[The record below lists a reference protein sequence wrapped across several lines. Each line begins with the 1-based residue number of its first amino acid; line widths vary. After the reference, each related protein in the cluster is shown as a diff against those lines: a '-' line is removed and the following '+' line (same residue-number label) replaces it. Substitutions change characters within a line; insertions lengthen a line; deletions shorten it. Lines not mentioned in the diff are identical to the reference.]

1 MDPKTHWE
9 TVYTTK
15 APTAV
20 SWFQPEAG
28 LSFDL
33 ITAVAPDRQSRILDV
48 GGGASR
54 LVDGLLD
61 AGYSRITV
69 LDIAGS
75 ALQHARARL
84 GERAAVVTWRTADI
98 LQTPIESASVDVWHD
113 RAVFHF
119 LIDAADRQR
128 YVAQVRHALRP
139 GGIVIVATFADD
151 GPLRCSGLDVARYSA
166 GELHGEFGGDFELL
180 RSVREEHQTPSGA
193 VQAFTYCLCRGP
205 LP

>member
-9 TVYTTK
+9 TVYTAK
-15 APTAV
+15 SPMAV
-20 SWFQPEAG
+20 SWFQPQAR
-28 LSFDL
+28 LSL
-33 ITAVAPDRQSRILDV
+33 ELVTAAAPDRVSRILDV

-61 AGYSRITV
+61 LGYSRVTV
-69 LDIAGS
+69 LDIAEA
-75 ALQHARARL
+75 ALQHARERL
-84 GERAAVVTWRTADI
+84 GPRATEVTWLAGDI
-98 LQTPIESASVDVWHD
+98 RSVALDPASVDLWHD

-119 LIDAADRQR
+119 LVDAVDRRR
-128 YVAQVRHALRP
+128 YVDQVRRALRP

-151 GPLRCSGLDVARYSA
+151 GPQRCSGLDVARYSPE
-166 GELHGEFGGDFELL
+166 ELHGEFGDDFRLL
-180 RSVREEHQTPSGA
+180 RSEREEHQTPSGA